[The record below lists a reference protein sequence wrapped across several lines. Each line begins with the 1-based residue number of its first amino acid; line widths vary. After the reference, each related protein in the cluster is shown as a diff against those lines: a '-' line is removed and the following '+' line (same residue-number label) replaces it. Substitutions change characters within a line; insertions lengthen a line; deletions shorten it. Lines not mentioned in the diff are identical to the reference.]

1 MEKMCV
7 YGYNLKKYTDQKMT
21 VNQCKKLCEDRS
33 DCLAI
38 EYGRDYNGNGNIAP
52 GDCLSCSPSLYK
64 RKIDYRRTKIENA
77 L

>member
-38 EYGRDYNGNGNIAP
+38 EYGRDYNGNRNIAP
-52 GDCLSCSPSLYK
+52 GDCLLQSGNY
-64 RKIDYRRTKIENA
+64 YYHYY
-77 L
+77 